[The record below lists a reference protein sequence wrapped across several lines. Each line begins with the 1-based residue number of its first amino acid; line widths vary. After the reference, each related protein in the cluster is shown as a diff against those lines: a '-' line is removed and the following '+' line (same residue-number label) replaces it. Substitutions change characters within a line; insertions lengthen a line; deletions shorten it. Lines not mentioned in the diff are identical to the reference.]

1 MNIAFVLKGFIEYY
15 FKIKCILYLNP
26 ITMFHKKLFIKQV
39 NWFIVFYGKKD
50 DNILRYELPLNRT
63 ILIQTEQLNTTNRI
77 NNSLVISKNLI
88 YNCRFILDY
97 EEYNLKKYPIKMKYK
112 IKYIP
117 LPVIKRQPLNISS
130 VKNKRKRILFFGSR
144 SIRREKILRYLRN
157 KNFDCL
163 NITSVYGNDLI
174 NLIKNSS
181 IVLNL
186 HYEDESLLEI
196 IRLKECISFEIK
208 ILSEL
213 PSLLVKN
220 NIVINNPSVE
230 DMDIDLANR
239 INFIPIIKKDLSNI
253 EVLING
259 INKILCKKVDIE
271 KIDTYI
277 EKNNKECIKR
287 WRELLKMVKII

>member
-15 FKIKCILYLNP
+15 FNIKCILYLNP

-77 NNSLVISKNLI
+77 NNSLVINKNLI

-130 VKNKRKRILFFGSR
+130 VKNERKRILFFGSR

-196 IRLKECISFEIK
+196 IRLKECISFEVK

-230 DMDIDLANR
+230 DMDIDLVNR
-239 INFIPIIKKDLSNI
+239 IDFIPIIKKDLSNI
-253 EVLING
+253 GVLING
-259 INKILCKKVDIE
+259 INKILCKKVNIE
-271 KIDTYI
+271 IIDTYI
-277 EKNNKECIKR
+277 ENNNKECIKR
-287 WRELLKMVKII
+287 WRELFKIVKII

>member
-15 FKIKCILYLNP
+15 FNINCILYLNP
-26 ITMFHKKLFIKQV
+26 ITMFHKKLFIKQE
-39 NWFIVFYGKKD
+39 NWFIIFYGKKD
-50 DNILRYELPLNRT
+50 DNILRYEIPLNRT
-63 ILIQTEQLNTTNRI
+63 ILIQTEQLNTNTRI
-77 NNSLVISKNLI
+77 NNSLVINKNLI

-130 VKNKRKRILFFGSR
+130 VKNERKRILFFGSR

-157 KNFDCL
+157 KNYDCL

-174 NLIKNSS
+174 NLIKSS
-181 IVLNL
+181 CIVLNL

-220 NIVINNPSVE
+220 NKVINNPSLD

-239 INFIPIIKKDLSNI
+239 IDFIPIIKKDLSNI
-253 EVLING
+253 GVLING

-287 WRELLKMVKII
+287 WRELFKIVKII